1 MPYADLTPRAVID
14 VFAVMFSD
22 WRSTQRGFTQS
33 HASIIQSQRQQ
44 QQQQQQQRASCTYDM
59 PTRRDVRCN
68 NASRSAQAPRHPTAW
83 WPPDKTTEKKQFSR
97 WELNRVLHLKI
108 TCIFLHP
115 IICMQTWQ
123 LVKDNSVTNKANNL
137 CNINFVFEEQ
147 RTRNH

>member
-1 MPYADLTPRAVID
+1 
-14 VFAVMFSD
+14 MFSD

-59 PTRRDVRCN
+59 PIRAVMSGVTTHH
-68 NASRSAQAPRHPTAW
+68 APRKHHGTPLRGGRRT
-83 WPPDKTTEKKQFSR
+83 KQQKKQFSR
-97 WELNRVLHLKI
+97 WELNRVLYLKI

-123 LVKDNSVTNKANNL
+123 LVKDNSVTNKANNW